1 MSELQKHFE
10 KWYREHHN
18 IPITIAFTRKQNH
31 YLEHEVQTA
40 WSAFCE
46 GFNVGVKWNSALN
59 DFMECS

>member
-18 IPITIAFTRKQNH
+18 IPISITFTHRENR

-46 GFNVGVKWNSALN
+46 GFTKGVEWNSALN
-59 DFMECS
+59 NFMECS